1 MKFRVEKYILKKAE
15 ELAFLKIKNGADFNL
30 KGYTFPKEG
39 LDVPIKND
47 VLVKGIKTNTAQDG
61 LSSMSIADAMIYI
74 MGIDSNFKYND
85 EYKKF
90 LKAIEENL
98 DLDLKSYM
106 GYMSRKYFEVGD
118 YTDSLIYLKCSVVLY
133 PDDINSLYHYAI
145 VCQELAKQHQKNGDE
160 KPMEAFLLDAIEALE
175 KVRDLDES
183 FALAHY
189 HLGYHYYN
197 QNQYIKTKVTWEEA
211 IKLGLPE
218 DFMAEIQEILGKMD
232 FKVQYEEGY
241 NLVFQGKNEE
251 ALEKLLPL
259 ADEHGDWWNLL
270 FMIGLAYRN
279 MNDVGQAKK
288 YFEKILIIRPN
299 QVDTLVELGLCEAS
313 SYNMKGAI
321 EYFEKAAKLKK
332 EDPEILCNL
341 GMAYLNDGDLD
352 NATYYIERAYEIDPQ
367 DEVTLACLRELNNFR

>member
-30 KGYTFPKEG
+30 KGYTFPQGG

-98 DLDLKSYM
+98 DLDLKAYM

-118 YTDSLIYLKCSVVLY
+118 YTDSLIYLKCSATLY
-133 PDDINSLYHYAI
+133 PEDINSLYHYAI
-145 VCQELAKQHQKNGDE
+145 VCQELAKNHQKNGDE

-232 FKVQYEEGY
+232 FKVRYEEGY

-279 MNDVGQAKK
+279 MNDIGQAKK

-341 GMAYLNDGDLD
+341 GMSYLNDGDLD
-352 NATYYIERAYEIDPQ
+352 NATYYIERASEIDSQ
-367 DEVTLACLRELNNFR
+367 DEVTLACLRELNKFR

>member
-30 KGYTFPKEG
+30 KGYTFPKDG

-118 YTDSLIYLKCSVVLY
+118 YTDSLIYLKCSVALY

-259 ADEHGDWWNLL
+259 SDEHGDWWNLL

>member
-118 YTDSLIYLKCSVVLY
+118 YTDSLIYLKCSVDLY
-133 PDDINSLYHYAI
+133 PDDVNSLYHYAI